1 MTHRIY
7 YNDPTCSAFDA
18 VVTRAFV
25 YDGRPAALL
34 DRTAFYPTSG
44 GQPYDTGRLGAADVL
59 ETVDLENGEI
69 AHVLSAPLGEGER
82 VHGEIAWGRRFDHMQ
97 QHTGQHLLS
106 AAFDRLFENRTMSFH
121 MGGDSSTIDLGDEA
135 SPDAI
140 VRAELEANRVV
151 WEDRPVSIRFV
162 SAEEAATL
170 PLRKEPAREGTLRL
184 IDVADFD
191 LSACGGTHVART
203 GAIGIVAVTG
213 WERFR
218 GGTRLAFV
226 CGGRAL
232 RSFRIFRDTVT
243 ATIRSLSVLPEEL
256 PAAVD
261 RMQAES
267 RELRRSVKTF
277 QEALATHEAARLL
290 GTAPAIAGV
299 RVLVQALDGWDAVGL
314 KAVASAATA
323 GDRVVAA
330 LISTVPPIVAV
341 VARSKAVSVDAQAV
355 LAELVRQFGGRG
367 GGKPDL
373 AQGGGLTGTAEHIAA
388 AARAAIEAQLHHV
401 SHEGTKS

>member
-1 MTHRIY
+1 MSMTHRIY

-59 ETVDLENGEI
+59 ETVDLEN
-69 AHVLSAPLGEGER
+69 
-82 VHGEIAWGRRFDHMQ
+82 GEIAWGRRFDHMQ

-330 LISTVPPIVAV
+330 LISTVPPIVV
-341 VARSKAVSVDAQAV
+341 VVGRSKAVSVDAQAV

-388 AARAAIEAQLHHV
+388 AARAAIEAQLGRQE
-401 SHEGTKS
+401 EGDRS

>member
-7 YNDPTCSAFDA
+7 YNDPACSSFDA
-18 VVTRAFV
+18 IVTRAFV
-25 YDGRPAALL
+25 HDGRPAAQL

-44 GQPYDTGRLGAADVL
+44 GQPYDTGRLGTADVL

-69 AHVLSAPLGEGER
+69 AHVLSTPLDEGER
-82 VHGEIAWGRRFDHMQ
+82 VHGQIAWGRRFDHMQ

-121 MGGDSSTIDLGDEA
+121 MGAESSTIDLGDEA
-135 SPDAI
+135 SADAI
-140 VRAELEANRVV
+140 GRAELEANRVV

-184 IDVADFD
+184 IDVEGFD
-191 LSACGGTHVART
+191 LSACDGTHVART
-203 GAIGIVAVTG
+203 GAIGIIAVTG

-218 GGTRLAFV
+218 GGTRVSFV

-232 RSFRIFRDTVT
+232 RTFRTLREAVT
-243 ATIRSLSVLPEEL
+243 ASIRSLSVLPEEL
-256 PAAVD
+256 PAAIE
-261 RMQAES
+261 RMQSES
-267 RELRRSVKTF
+267 KELRRTVKTF
-277 QEALATHEAARLL
+277 QEALASHEGARLL
-290 GTAPAIAGV
+290 GTAPITAGV
-299 RVLVQALDGWDAVGL
+299 RVLVHALEGWDAAGL

-330 LISTVPPIVAV
+330 LISTASPVVAV
-341 VARSKAVSVDAQAV
+341 VARSKSAPVDAQAV
-355 LAELVRQFGGRG
+355 LNELVRQFGGRG

-373 AQGGGLTGTAEHIAA
+373 AQGGGLTGTPEQIVA
-388 AARAAIEAQLHHV
+388 AARAAIETQLG
-401 SHEGTKS
+401 HEGTKK

>member
-106 AAFDRLFENRTMSFH
+106 AAFDRLFENWTMSFH
-121 MGGDSSTIDLGDEA
+121 MGADSSTIDLGDEA

-162 SAEEAATL
+162 SAEEAAAL

-203 GAIGIVAVTG
+203 GAIGIIAVTG

-218 GGTRLAFV
+218 GGTRVAFV

-232 RSFRIFRDTVT
+232 RSFRTFRDTVT

-267 RELRRSVKTF
+267 RELRRTVKTF
-277 QEALATHEAARLL
+277 QEALASHEAVRLL
-290 GTAPAIAGV
+290 GTAQAIAGV

-314 KAVASAATA
+314 KAIASAATA

-341 VARSKAVSVDAQAV
+341 VARSKAASVDAQAV

-367 GGKPDL
+367 GGKADL
-373 AQGGGLTGTAEHIAA
+373 AQGGGLTGTAEQIVA
-388 AARAAIEAQLHHV
+388 AARAAIEAQLGKQE
-401 SHEGTKS
+401 EGDRS